1 MASVSRLLAAMTL
14 AALVS
19 LAATAV
25 GCHAPSQSPLLQELT
40 GGYIPAPLPEAG
52 DSYKVIGYKPGIR
65 FYVVQYNDKLYRG
78 GDILTY
84 QGMDALKALGVKTI
98 VAVTPRAEERE
109 WAKEYGMKYVEI
121 PFGWYD
127 MKKEDLDKFLAT
139 VDAGPRPVYVHCLGG
154 DLRAGILAAH
164 YRVHRESWSVE
175 KALDEYY
182 RLDASYLDSVDLV
195 KKLRENA
202 SKPLAL
208 PPSSPK

>member
-1 MASVSRLLAAMTL
+1 MASRRLAAMAL

-19 LAATAV
+19 LAATSI
-25 GCHAPSQSPLLQELT
+25 GCHAPSQSPLIQELT
-40 GGYIPAPLPEAG
+40 GGYIPAPLPPAG
-52 DSYKVIGYKPGIR
+52 DSYKVIGYKSGIR

-78 GDILTY
+78 GDILTH

-127 MKKEDLDKFLAT
+127 MKKADLDKFLAT
-139 VDAGPRPVYVHCLGG
+139 VDEGPTPIYVHCLGG

-164 YRVHRESWSVE
+164 YRIYRESWGVE

-182 RLDASYLDSVDLV
+182 RLDASYLDSLDLV

-202 SKPLAL
+202 PKLQIV
-208 PPSSPK
+208 PPRSPK

>member
-1 MASVSRLLAAMTL
+1 MASRLLAATAL

-19 LAATAV
+19 LAATSL

-40 GGYIPAPLPEAG
+40 GGHIPAPLPASG

-78 GDILTY
+78 GDILTK

-98 VAVTPRAEERE
+98 VAVTPHAEERE
-109 WAKEYGMKYVEI
+109 WAKEYEMKYVEI

-127 MKKEDLDKFLAT
+127 MKKADLDKFIAT
-139 VDAGPRPVYVHCLGG
+139 MDSGPTPVYVHCLGG
-154 DLRAGILAAH
+154 DLRAGILAAD
-164 YRVHRESWSVE
+164 YRIYRESWSVE

-182 RLDASYLDSVDLV
+182 RLDASRLDAMDLV

-202 SKPLAL
+202 PKLQTV
-208 PPSSPK
+208 PPASPK

>member
-1 MASVSRLLAAMTL
+1 MASVSRWLVAMALT
-14 AALVS
+14 ALVS
-19 LAATAV
+19 LATTTA

-40 GGYIPAPLPEAG
+40 GGYIPAPLPVAG
-52 DSYKVIGYKPGIR
+52 ESYKVIGYKPGIR
-65 FYVVQYNDKLYRG
+65 FYVIQYNDKLYRG
-78 GDILTY
+78 GDILTH
-84 QGMDALKALGVKTI
+84 QGMDALKALGIKTI

-127 MKKEDLDKFLAT
+127 MKKQDLDKFLAT
-139 VDAGPRPVYVHCLGG
+139 VDAGPTPIYVHCLGG

-164 YRVHRESWSVE
+164 YLIYRESWSVE

-182 RLDASYLDSVDLV
+182 RLDASYLDSADLV
-195 KKLRENA
+195 KKLRESA
-202 SKPLAL
+202 PKLSTV